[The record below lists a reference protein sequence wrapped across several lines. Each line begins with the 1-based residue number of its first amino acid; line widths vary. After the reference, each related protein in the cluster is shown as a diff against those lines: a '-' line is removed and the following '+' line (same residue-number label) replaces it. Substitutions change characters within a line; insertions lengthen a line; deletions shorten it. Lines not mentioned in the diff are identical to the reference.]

1 MAVTVLT
8 ALNGI
13 PTSNYYTYVGDG
25 SIPDLETRV
34 QSLGLRL
41 VYADPSTFGVLVLG
55 FDTVLLPF
63 DKTNLDELMA
73 SYGYAFSVESLIKP
87 RAMVTRVIAFGATV
101 IGAGLTVD
109 LVTAMRNPEERVSIS
124 GFVAENVAGLAWGD
138 DSGIEPFF
146 ARAVNANEF
155 TARAR
160 NLDLLNAM
168 TFEWTIIGTT
178 YN

>member
-8 ALNGI
+8 SLNGI
-13 PTSNYYTYVGDG
+13 PISNYYTYVGDG

-55 FDTVLLPF
+55 FDAVLIPF
-63 DKTNLDELMA
+63 DKLNLDELLA
-73 SYGYAFSVESLIKP
+73 SYGYAFSTESVVKP
-87 RAMVTRVIAFGATV
+87 RAMVTRVIDSGATL

-109 LVTAMRNPEERVSIS
+109 LAATIRNPEERVSIS
-124 GFVAENVAGLAWGD
+124 GFIAEDVAGLAWD
-138 DSGIEPFF
+138 TDSGVQAFF
-146 ARAVNANEF
+146 VRTANANEF

-160 NLDLLNAM
+160 NLDLVNAM
-168 TFEWTIIGTT
+168 TFEWTILGTT
-178 YN
+178 YA